1 MESRGSTSVRDSS
14 LVVLLS
20 SSRPAVGTY
29 LQSLRTH
36 LPGLVVRPL
45 ADGVG
50 EAAEHERTL
59 AVLDVALDPGAGAE
73 TCRELRERLPNLPI
87 AVLLCCPQ
95 AVDPWQLQSLF
106 AAGVGSVLDLQAR
119 PEEAARLLESAAR
132 GSAVIHLHIRRSH
145 RTLLRDL
152 FIDQAARGGARMRL
166 LELVA
171 RGLPDREIG
180 QILHLSPH
188 TVKHHIEAL
197 RAELGV
203 RNRTELAAW
212 AGRHGFYS
220 EEGEQGAQT
229 VPVDLAHPG
238 RR

>member
-1 MESRGSTSVRDSS
+1 MGTRAPSSVRASS
-14 LVVLLS
+14 LLVLLLS
-20 SSRPAVGTY
+20 GRPAVRSY
-29 LQSLRTH
+29 IESLRAH
-36 LPGLVVRPL
+36 VPELEVVPLDEGLDEV
-45 ADGVG
+45 
-50 EAAEHERTL
+50 ESHERAL
-59 AVLDVALDPGAGAE
+59 AVIDVALDPRGGIE
-73 TCRELRERLPNLPI
+73 KCRELRERFPSVPI

-106 AAGVGSVLDLQAR
+106 AAGVASVLDLQAR
-119 PEEAARLLESAAR
+119 PEEAARILESAAA

-152 FIDQAARGGARMRL
+152 FVDHGRHGGTRLRL

-171 RGLPDREIG
+171 RGLPDHEIG
-180 QILHLSPH
+180 RVLHLSPH
-188 TVKHHIEAL
+188 TVKHHIESL

-212 AGRHGFYS
+212 AGRHGFYTSES
-220 EEGEQGAQT
+220 EESA
-229 VPVDLAHPG
+229 VPVDLARPG